1 LLLYFSV
8 VVNERIA
15 WIELCILF
23 QSYSALVSLSS
34 TLRFVSVLP
43 VHRLLRGPL
52 HHLRTRPNP
61 GGVRRRRNRKHH
73 PLPGLLFIL
82 LKWSLIFWEKAP
94 LSYQQKETGL
104 ASNYQSFTTSICKK
118 KTVVLTRRHSLK
130 KILLKAASFSG
141 HKNRLV
147 SSDQVGVGNL
157 VGENIPLSKL
167 HTQRTFVT
175 DNRF

>member
-1 LLLYFSV
+1 MRRTRERTKNIPRLVLSFFYCLLLYFSV

-73 PLPGLLFIL
+73 PLPGLLFL
-82 LKWSLIFWEKAP
+82 SLIFREKARNNILFYRCNCLLP
-94 LSYQQKETGL
+94 CSRK
-104 ASNYQSFTTSICKK
+104 
-118 KTVVLTRRHSLK
+118 
-130 KILLKAASFSG
+130 LLKIQTWRSDPNTG
-141 HKNRLV
+141 TN
-147 SSDQVGVGNL
+147 SDQKTEPEKEPKNKFGYAFFQV
-157 VGENIPLSKL
+157 ITYTS
-167 HTQRTFVT
+167 
-175 DNRF
+175 

>member
-1 LLLYFSV
+1 MRRTRERTKNIPRLVLSFFYCLLLYFSV

-82 LKWSLIFWEKAP
+82 LKWGLIFWEKAP
-94 LSYQQKETGL
+94 LSYQQKEMGL
-104 ASNYQSFTTSICKK
+104 VSNYQSFKTSIWK
-118 KTVVLTRRHSLK
+118 KTTLFEK
-130 KILLKAASFSG
+130 KSFE
-141 HKNRLV
+141 
-147 SSDQVGVGNL
+147 SSEFWGMQ
-157 VGENIPLSKL
+157 E
-167 HTQRTFVT
+167 
-175 DNRF
+175 

>member
-1 LLLYFSV
+1 MRRTRERTKNIPRLVLSFFYCLLLYFSV

-73 PLPGLLFIL
+73 PLPGWLFFKSHFLGKSSSVLSTERDGACFQLPIFQNFN
-82 LKWSLIFWEKAP
+82 LKEDCR
-94 LSYQQKETGL
+94 SYQETL
-104 ASNYQSFTTSICKK
+104 FEKKSFESNEFLGDARIDWWGQT
-118 KTVVLTRRHSLK
+118 
-130 KILLKAASFSG
+130 
-141 HKNRLV
+141 
-147 SSDQVGVGNL
+147 
-157 VGENIPLSKL
+157 KL
-167 HTQRTFVT
+167 G
-175 DNRF
+175 